1 MRDPQ
6 VEEALPVK
14 PVDLLVL
21 MRLATGECHG
31 YGIVMDIAEG
41 TDGRVRLV
49 PGNLYSV
56 LRRLMTAGL
65 IREAD
70 RRAVEEGLGKRRRYY
85 SITPLGKRVLGAETQ
100 RLRELVLD
108 AEALEILPPLESR

>member
-6 VEEALPVK
+6 VEAALPVK

-21 MRLATGECHG
+21 MRLARGECHG

-49 PGNLYSV
+49 PGNLYSL
-56 LRRLMTAGL
+56 LRRLMNADL
-65 IREAD
+65 IRTT
-70 RRAVEEGLGKRRRYY
+70 GW
-85 SITPLGKRVLGAETQ
+85 
-100 RLRELVLD
+100 
-108 AEALEILPPLESR
+108 